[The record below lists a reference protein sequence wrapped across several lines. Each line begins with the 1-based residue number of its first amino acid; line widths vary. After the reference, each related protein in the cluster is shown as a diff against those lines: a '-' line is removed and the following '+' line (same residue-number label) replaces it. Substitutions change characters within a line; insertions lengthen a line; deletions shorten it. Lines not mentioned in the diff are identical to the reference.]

1 MSRIL
6 RPGLALP
13 PPRSCDTPLAARGS
27 GGQST
32 AELPA
37 ARTIID
43 RHIQEIGGREAIL
56 AQTST
61 HATGTVS
68 LPAAGLTGK
77 LEAYHAKPNK
87 FLQRMSLPGIGDI
100 EEGFD
105 GTVGWSLS
113 PLTGPT
119 LVEGKQLEQRKFD
132 ADFYEDLK
140 PGDRYA
146 SITTL
151 EKTTFE
157 GRPVFKIRLVRSGGD
172 EDIEYYDSE
181 TGLKAGAISTRD
193 SPMGPMQATTAFSD
207 YKRVRQPP
215 PSGDDQNQRHE
226 HADDLAITA
235 VEYGKVDP
243 SIFAVPRADQA
254 ADQVNRRVSVLLERS
269 PSRRDRLPRGAGVQ
283 GSETFDAAWTIIRD
297 SHFDPR

>member
-1 MSRIL
+1 MHRTL

-13 PPRSCDTPLAARGS
+13 LAALFVIVPLSVRGVER
-27 GGQST
+27 QAA

-37 ARTIID
+37 ARAIID
-43 RHIQEIGGREAIL
+43 RHIKEIGGREAFL

-105 GTVGWSLS
+105 GAVGWSVS

-119 LVEGKQLEQRKFD
+119 LLEGKLLDERKFD
-132 ADFYEDLK
+132 ADFFEDLK
-140 PGDRYA
+140 AADRYE
-146 SITTL
+146 SITTV

-157 GRPVFKIRLVRSGGD
+157 GRPVYKVRLQKKNGAVD
-172 EDIEYYDSE
+172 FEFYDAE
-181 TGLKAGAISTRD
+181 TGLKAGSISTRD
-193 SPMGPMQATTAFSD
+193 SPMGPMEATTAFSD
-207 YKRVRQPP
+207 YKKFGSLLQPVTTKV
-215 PSGDDQNQRHE
+215 SVMNTQMVM
-226 HADDLAITA
+226 AITA
-235 VEYGKVDP
+235 VEYGSVDP
-243 SIFAVPRADQA
+243 GVFAVPAQIKA
-254 ADQVNRRVSVLLERS
+254 L
-269 PSRRDRLPRGAGVQ
+269 
-283 GSETFDAAWTIIRD
+283 IK
-297 SHFDPR
+297 

>member
-1 MSRIL
+1 MPRVL

-13 PPRSCDTPLAARGS
+13 LAAVFAIAPLAARGS

-32 AELPA
+32 SELPA

-43 RHIQEIGGREAIL
+43 RHIREIGGREAIL

-119 LVEGKQLEQRKFD
+119 LLEGKQLEQRKWD

-140 PGDRYA
+140 PSDRYT
-146 SITTL
+146 SITTV

-157 GRPVFKIRLVRSGGD
+157 VVVPPSAPLQRPVYKIRLLRKGGE
-172 EDIEYYDSE
+172 EDLEFYDVE
-181 TGLKAGAISTRD
+181 TGLKIGAISTAE
-193 SPMGPMQATTAFSD
+193 SPMGPMQATTSFSD
-207 YKRVRQPP
+207 YKKFGGLLQPATTTM
-215 PSGDDQNQRHE
+215 SVMSAQLI
-226 HADDLAITA
+226 LAITT

-243 SIFAVPRADQA
+243 SIFAVPAQIKP
-254 ADQVNRRVSVLLERS
+254 L
-269 PSRRDRLPRGAGVQ
+269 
-283 GSETFDAAWTIIRD
+283 IK
-297 SHFDPR
+297 

>member
-13 PPRSCDTPLAARGS
+13 LAAILAIAPLAA
-27 GGQST
+27 QAPAAT
-32 AELPA
+32 PAAQLPA

-43 RHIQEIGGREAIL
+43 RHIREIGGREAIL

-61 HATGTVS
+61 YAVGTVS
-68 LPAAGLTGK
+68 MPAAGLSGK
-77 LEAYHAKPNK
+77 LEAFHAKPDK
-87 FLQRMSLPGIGDI
+87 FVQRMSLPGIGDM

-119 LVEGKQLEQRKFD
+119 LLDGKQLEQRRFD

-140 PGDRYA
+140 SGDRYT
-146 SITTL
+146 SITTV

-157 GRPVFKIRLVRSGGD
+157 GRPAYRIRLVKKAGD
-172 EDIEYYDSE
+172 EDIEFYDTE
-181 TGLKAGAISTRD
+181 TGLKIGAVSTRD
-193 SPMGPMQATTAFSD
+193 SPMGPMQSTTTWSDYRKFGNLLQPATTKVS
-207 YKRVRQPP
+207 VMSTQLVM
-215 PSGDDQNQRHE
+215 S
-226 HADDLAITA
+226 ISS

-243 SIFAVPRADQA
+243 AVF
-254 ADQVNRRVSVLLERS
+254 SVPAQIKAL
-269 PSRRDRLPRGAGVQ
+269 
-283 GSETFDAAWTIIRD
+283 IK
-297 SHFDPR
+297 

>member
-1 MSRIL
+1 MSRTL

-13 PPRSCDTPLAARGS
+13 LAAIFAIAPLAARDS
-27 GGQST
+27 GTQAT

-43 RHIQEIGGREAIL
+43 RHIREVGGREAIL

-61 HATGTVS
+61 YAAGTIS
-68 LPAAGLTGK
+68 LPAAGLSGK

-119 LVEGKQLEQRKFD
+119 LLEGKQLEQRKFD

-140 PGDRYA
+140 PNERYT
-146 SITTL
+146 SITTV

-157 GRPVFKIRLVRSGGD
+157 GRPVFKIRLVRQGGD
-172 EDIEYYDSE
+172 EDIEFYDSE

-193 SPMGPMQATTAFSD
+193 SPMGPMQGTTAFSD
-207 YKRVRQPP
+207 YKKFGSLLHPATTKISVMTTQMIM
-215 PSGDDQNQRHE
+215 
-226 HADDLAITA
+226 AITT

-243 SIFAVPRADQA
+243 SVFAVPAQIKP
-254 ADQVNRRVSVLLERS
+254 L
-269 PSRRDRLPRGAGVQ
+269 
-283 GSETFDAAWTIIRD
+283 IK
-297 SHFDPR
+297 